1 MNTALNPLPL
11 PNNPAR
17 IDHYRIV
24 KKLGQGGMSVVYEG
38 FDERLK
44 RPVALKVLHPVL
56 ADASQYRARFFREA
70 EAVARLTHPNI
81 VQIFDVS
88 HDTASNEHLYIAT
101 ELVVGKTLKEFC
113 TTFNT
118 IEVPELSAM
127 IIWQL
132 TFALEHAHQKGIVH
146 RDIKP
151 ENIMISNDGQIKLMD
166 FGIATVGSEESMTEA
181 GVLMGS
187 LAHISPEVIKGHK
200 ATVASDIYSLST
212 VFFWLLTKQL
222 PFNGDSPHA
231 LLKAIVDSEPKKVQT
246 ISPFIT
252 DDLALVLEK
261 SMHKQPKYRYKSAHE
276 MGECI
281 ENALKIM
288 GIAMDTKLLT
298 EVLRDTE
305 GKIGQFKA
313 IIAEQIQKQIQLYK
327 NSHDD
332 LGALILQCRL
342 DAIPS
347 GKPRFLR
354 GPHWHKKALFGA
366 LITLLVTAGMIISVK
381 FKSPSLDDD
390 RGAQAESLL
399 EPVHDVKET
408 TLPPPTIT
416 NEQPLATPQAA
427 VKEIWQEVRLIIW
440 PFADVSL
447 DGKLIAKDQKSV
459 RLKLKKGSYR
469 LSFSHAYAA
478 TVEKMVRIDET
489 GPPLDISVA
498 LVKSKPAFLVVR
510 SAVDADV
517 AVDGHYKGTTHK
529 SITQPIVIPMPDKT
543 HAAVKEIIVS
553 HEGFLP
559 VIVKTQ
565 IIAGQ
570 TKEIN
575 ITLSPNA
582 SKAGVK

>member
-17 IDHYRIV
+17 IGHYRIV

-88 HDTASNEHLYIAT
+88 HDTANNEHLYIAT
-101 ELVVGKTLKEFC
+101 ELVVGLTLKEFC
-113 TTFNT
+113 KTFNS
-118 IEVPELSAM
+118 IETPELSAM

-132 TFALEHAHQKGIVH
+132 TFALEHAHQKGIIH

-200 ATVASDIYSLST
+200 ATIASDIYSLST
-212 VFFWLLTKQL
+212 VFFWLLTKEL

-261 SMHKQPKYRYKSAHE
+261 SMHKEPKYRYKSAHE
-276 MGECI
+276 MGEYI
-281 ENALKIM
+281 ENALKNM
-288 GIAMDTKLLT
+288 GITVDTKLLT
-298 EVLRDTE
+298 EVLRDKE
-305 GKIGQFKA
+305 GKIEQFKA
-313 IIAEQIQKQIQLYK
+313 TIAEQIQKQIQIYK
-327 NSHDD
+327 NNHND

-347 GKPRFLR
+347 GKPRILR
-354 GPHWHKKALFGA
+354 SPHWQKKALFGV
-366 LITLLVTAGMIISVK
+366 LITLLVTVGVIVSSK
-381 FKSPSLDDD
+381 FKNPSLRDD
-390 RGAQAESLL
+390 REVLAKPLL
-399 EPVHDVKET
+399 EPVHDAKET
-408 TLPPPTIT
+408 VLPPPLIT
-416 NEQPLATPQAA
+416 QELPLESPQVA

-447 DGKLIAKDQKSV
+447 DGKLIAKDQKRV
-459 RLKLKKGSYR
+459 RLKLKEGSYR

-478 TVEKMVRIDET
+478 TVEKTVRIDEI
-489 GPPLDISVA
+489 GPPLDIAVA
-498 LVKSKPAFLVVR
+498 LTKSKPAFLVVR
-510 SAVDADV
+510 SAIDADV

-529 SITQPIVIPMPDKT
+529 SAIQPIVIPIPDKT
-543 HAAVKEIIVS
+543 HATVKEIIVS

-575 ITLSPNA
+575 ITLSPNT
-582 SKAGVK
+582 SKAE